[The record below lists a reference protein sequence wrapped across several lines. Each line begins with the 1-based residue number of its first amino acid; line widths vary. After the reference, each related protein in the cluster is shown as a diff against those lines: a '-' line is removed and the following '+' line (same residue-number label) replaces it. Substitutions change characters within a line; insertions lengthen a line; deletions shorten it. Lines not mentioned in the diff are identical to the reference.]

1 MPNKIKYGLSN
12 VHYAVA
18 TIGNNGA
25 ATYSTPVAWPGAVNL
40 SLDPE
45 GSSDPFY
52 ADNIVYFISAA
63 NSGYSGTFESAMIPD
78 SFREDVLGEI
88 EDAQGVY
95 FENADAITK
104 HFALL
109 FEFEGDVN
117 KTKHVLYN
125 CTATRSAVAS
135 ETKEASIAPVTET
148 IDITAA
154 TVYNATLGANV
165 VKARNA
171 DTSSS
176 SFATWYT
183 TVYQGTAT
191 T

>member
-1 MPNKIKYGLSN
+1 MANKIKYGLSN

-18 TIGNNGA
+18 TIGDNGA
-25 ATYSTPVAWPGAVNL
+25 ATYSAPVAWPGAVNL

-125 CTATRSAVAS
+125 CTAARSAVAS

-154 TVYNATLGANV
+154 TVYNATLNANV
-165 VKARNA
+165 VKSRNA

>member
-18 TIGNNGA
+18 TIGDNGA
-25 ATYSTPVAWPGAVNL
+25 ATYSAPVAWPGAVNL

-88 EDAQGVY
+88 EDAQHVY

-135 ETKEASIAPVTET
+135 DTKEASIAPVTET

-165 VKARNA
+165 VKSRNA
-171 DTSSS
+171 VTSSS

-183 TVYQGTAT
+183 TVYQGAAT